1 MARKYDPEQIETKWQ
16 KVWEEQ
22 QTFVIPN
29 PPRLATGEPGPG
41 AVLDGKGADATYVL
55 EMFPYPSG
63 SAHMGHVKNYTMGD
77 VIARFRRHQGRRVL
91 HPMGYDAFGLNSE
104 NVAIKTGEP
113 PAEFTEESIATI
125 NRQLR
130 RLGVSIDWTREVV
143 TSRPEYYKWTQW
155 LFLQFYKK
163 GLAYKKEAP
172 VNWCPSCQTV
182 LANEQVIDGACE
194 RCDSLVEAKKLSQW
208 FFRITE
214 YAERLLQD
222 FDKLGSWPE
231 RVVTMQRN
239 WIGRSTGA
247 EVVFGV
253 APREGG
259 GGAAAP
265 GGAAAAREA
274 SAAPEA
280 ELPAPVSTAEP
291 GPATTSARVPV
302 PAALPGAP
310 VNVTVFTTRPDTLF
324 GATFFILAPEH
335 PLVDDLVAGTPQE
348 AEVRRYVAKA
358 MNTSAIERSSIEKE
372 KTGVFTGRYVVNP
385 VTGESIPIY
394 VADYVLMD
402 YGTGAIM
409 AVPGHDE
416 RDFAFAKKYG
426 LEVIEVIESPAEYKD
441 ADGNLTAAYS
451 GDGAL
456 VNSGQFDGLPKA
468 DAIVK
473 VTEWLRERGEGDFA
487 VNYKLRDWLLSRQRY
502 WGAPIPI
509 VYCDKCGEVP
519 VPDDQ
524 LPVLLPDITDYAP
537 KGRSPLAAAEQW
549 MNTTCPACGGS
560 AHRES
565 DTMDTFVDSSWYYLR
580 YASAQRDD
588 VAFDRADVDYW
599 LPVDQYIGGV
609 EHAILHLMYSRFFT
623 KVLYDLGLVGFKEP
637 FNNLFTQG
645 MIYYK
650 GAKMSKSKGNVVS
663 PDEMVAKYGADSVRS
678 YVLFMGPAESDAE
691 WNDQGIEGVYRF
703 LGRVWRQVTEALE
716 EGILQEGAGAPGGA
730 GTAAPG
736 LIGTPLDAAG
746 ADASRSAGRAD
757 AGRAA
762 TMAGEA
768 TAFDDSTLTSAERAL
783 LVKTNQV
790 VAKVTQDIGERFRF
804 NTALA
809 AIMELSNDIGA
820 ARAAGPAGAGSPG
833 AAGAAGSPGLAAM
846 PTGKAVF
853 AYALQMMVRLIEPFA
868 PHMGAELWQMMGG
881 SDIWDAPWPKAD
893 ERFLTAETVELAVQV
908 IGKVRDRVTVAADAI
923 DADVLAAAK
932 ELPGVAKHLE
942 GMTLVKEVVVPGRL
956 VSLVV
961 R

>member
-16 KVWEEQ
+16 KVWEERR
-22 QTFVIPN
+22 TFVVPN
-29 PPRLATGEPGPG
+29 PAPGTAPG
-41 AVLDGKGADATYVL
+41 GKGADATYVL

-63 SAHMGHVKNYTMGD
+63 SAHMGHVKNYAMGD
-77 VIARFRRHQGRRVL
+77 VIARFRRHQGQRVL

-104 NVAIKTGEP
+104 NMAIKTGEP
-113 PAEFTEESIATI
+113 PAKFTEEAIATI

-130 RLGVSIDWTREVV
+130 RLGVAIDWTREVV
-143 TSRPEYYKWTQW
+143 TSRSEYYRWTQW

-194 RCDSLVEAKKLSQW
+194 RCDSPVEARNLTQW
-208 FFRITE
+208 FFRITD

-222 FDKLGSWPE
+222 FDKLESWPE
-231 RVVTMQRN
+231 RVITMQRN

-247 EVVFGV
+247 EVVFTV
-253 APREGG
+253 APL
-259 GGAAAP
+259 
-265 GGAAAAREA
+265 EA
-274 SAAPEA
+274 DGSLEAGEAPEA
-280 ELPAPVSTAEP
+280 SEPSAGGAEDAIPV
-291 GPATTSARVPV
+291 
-302 PAALPGAP
+302 ALPGAP
-310 VNVTVFTTRPDTLF
+310 ANITVFTTRPDTLF

-335 PLVDDLVAGTPQE
+335 PLVEHLVAGTAQE
-348 AEVRRYVAKA
+348 REVKRYVTKA
-358 MNTSAIERSSIEKE
+358 MNTSAIERSSVEKE
-372 KTGVFTGRYVVNP
+372 KTGVFTGRHAINP
-385 VTGESIPIY
+385 VTGGRIPIY

-416 RDFAFAKKYG
+416 RDFTFAKKYG
-426 LEVIEVIESPAEYKD
+426 LPILEVIETPAEFKD
-441 ADGNLTAAYS
+441 ADGNLTEAYS

-468 DAIVK
+468 EAIVK

-487 VNYKLRDWLLSRQRY
+487 VNYRLRDWLLSRQRY

-509 VYCDKCGEVP
+509 VYCEECGELP

-537 KGRSPLAAAEQW
+537 KGRSPLASAEQW
-549 MNTTCPACGGS
+549 MNTTCPVCGGP
-560 AHRES
+560 ARRES

-588 VAFDRADVDYW
+588 AAFDRADVDYW

-623 KVLYDLGLVGFKEP
+623 KVLYDLGLVGFEEP
-637 FNNLFTQG
+637 FKRLFTQG

-691 WNDQGIEGVYRF
+691 WNDQGIEGIYRF
-703 LGRVWRQVTEALE
+703 LGRVWRQVSDAAD
-716 EGILQEGAGAPGGA
+716 EGGVGEVLLAGAGAFDE
-730 GTAAPG
+730 GT
-736 LIGTPLDAAG
+736 L
-746 ADASRSAGRAD
+746 SA
-757 AGRAA
+757 
-762 TMAGEA
+762 
-768 TAFDDSTLTSAERAL
+768 AERAL

-790 VAKVTQDIGERFRF
+790 IQKVTLDVGERFRF
-804 NTALA
+804 NTALS
-809 AIMELSNDIGA
+809 AIMELSNDISA
-820 ARAAGPAGAGSPG
+820 ARAGGGRGATI
-833 AAGAAGSPGLAAM
+833 GLAA
-846 PTGKAVF
+846 TASGKVVLG
-853 AYALQMMVRLIEPFA
+853 YALEMMVRLLEPFA
-868 PHMGAELWQMMGG
+868 PHMCAELWQMMGRKE
-881 SDIWDAPWPKAD
+881 IWDAPWPAAD
-893 ERFLTAETVELAVQV
+893 ERFLVAETVELAVQV
-908 IGKVRDRVTVAADAI
+908 NGKVRDRVTVAKDAP
-923 DADVLAAAK
+923 DSDVLAAAK
-932 ELPGVAKHLE
+932 ALPGVAKYLE

>member
-1 MARKYDPEQIETKWQ
+1 MARKYDPERIETKWQ
-16 KVWEEQ
+16 KVWAEQ
-22 QTFVIPN
+22 KTFEVDN
-29 PPRLATGEPGPG
+29 PEPGSRPG
-41 AVLDGKGADATYVL
+41 GKGGDAIYVL

-104 NVAIKTGEP
+104 NMAIKTGEP
-113 PAEFTEESIATI
+113 PAKFTEEAIATI

-182 LANEQVIDGACE
+182 LANEQVVEGACE
-194 RCDSLVEAKKLSQW
+194 RCDTGVEAKKLTQW
-208 FFRITE
+208 FFRITD

-222 FDKLGSWPE
+222 FDKLESWPE
-231 RVVTMQRN
+231 RVITMQRN
-239 WIGRSTGA
+239 WIGKSTGA
-247 EVVFGV
+247 DVIF
-253 APREGG
+253 
-259 GGAAAP
+259 
-265 GGAAAAREA
+265 
-274 SAAPEA
+274 
-280 ELPAPVSTAEP
+280 TI
-291 GPATTSARVPV
+291 
-302 PAALPGAP
+302 AP
-310 VNVTVFTTRPDTLF
+310 VNSVTPENTARGAGAGDEPGATSVTVFTTRPDTLF

-335 PLVDDLVAGTPQE
+335 PLVDTLVAGMPQE
-348 AEVRRYVAKA
+348 AEVRHYVAKA
-358 MNTSAIERSSIEKE
+358 IGISHIERSSIEKE
-372 KTGVFTGRYVVNP
+372 KTGVFTGRYALNP
-385 VTGESIPIY
+385 VTGANIPIY
-394 VADYVLMD
+394 VADYVLME

-426 LEVIEVIESPAEYKD
+426 LDVVEVIRSPDEFKD
-441 ADGNLTAAYS
+441 SEGRLVQAYA
-451 GDGAL
+451 GDGLL

-468 DAIVK
+468 EGIVK
-473 VTEWLRERGEGDFA
+473 VTEWLKEQGKAEFA

-509 VYCDKCGEVP
+509 IYCENCGEVP

-524 LPVLLPDITDYAP
+524 LPVLLPAITDYAP

-549 MNTTCPACGGS
+549 VNTTCPLCGG
-560 AHRES
+560 AARRET

-580 YASAQRDD
+580 YASPWRAD
-588 VAFDRADVDYW
+588 VAFDRTAVDYW

-623 KVLYDLGLVGFKEP
+623 KVLHDLGLVSFAEP
-637 FNNLFTQG
+637 FKNLFTQG

-663 PDEMVAKYGADSVRS
+663 PDEMVARYGADSVRS
-678 YVLFMGPAESDAE
+678 YVLFMGPAESDVE

-703 LGRVWRQVTEALE
+703 LARVWRQVTDALD
-716 EGILQEGAGAPGGA
+716 EGALVGGA
-730 GTAAPG
+730 V
-736 LIGTPLDAAG
+736 DAV
-746 ADASRSAGRAD
+746 ADE
-757 AGRAA
+757 
-762 TMAGEA
+762 T
-768 TAFDDSTLTSAERAL
+768 TLSPAERAL

-790 VAKVTQDIGERFRF
+790 IQKTTVDIGQRFHF

-809 AIMELSNDIGA
+809 AIMELNNDIA
-820 ARAAGPAGAGSPG
+820 SSRAAG
-833 AAGAAGSPGLAAM
+833 LAAAAS
-846 PTGKAVF
+846 GRAVLAHAF
-853 AYALQMMVRLIEPFA
+853 RTMVRLLEPFA
-868 PHMGAELWQMMGG
+868 PHMGAELGEMLGIEA
-881 SDIWDAPWPKAD
+881 IWDTPWPEAD
-893 ERFLTAETVELAVQV
+893 PRFLTADSVELAVQ
-908 IGKVRDRVTVAADAI
+908 INGKVRDRVEVARDAAAD
-923 DADVLAAAK
+923 DVLTAAK
-932 ELPGVAKHLE
+932 ALPGVTKYLE
-942 GMTLVKEVVVPGRL
+942 GKQIVKEVVVPGRL
-956 VSLVV
+956 VNIVV

>member
-1 MARKYDPEQIETKWQ
+1 MAAKYEPEHIETKWQ
-16 KVWEEQ
+16 KVWADDE
-22 QTFVIPN
+22 TFVIPN
-29 PPRLATGEPGPG
+29 PAPGSHPG
-41 AVLDGKGADATYVL
+41 GKGADATYVL

-77 VIARFRRHQGRRVL
+77 IIARFRRHQGQRVL

-104 NVAIKTGEP
+104 NMAIKTGEP
-113 PAEFTEESIATI
+113 PAKFTEEAIATI

-182 LANEQVIDGACE
+182 LANEQVVEGACE
-194 RCDSLVEAKKLSQW
+194 RCDTVVEAKKLSQW
-208 FFRITE
+208 FFRITD
-214 YAERLLQD
+214 YAERLLED
-222 FDKLGSWPE
+222 FDKLESWPE
-231 RVVTMQRN
+231 RVITMQRN
-239 WIGRSTGA
+239 WIGKSTGA
-247 EVVFGV
+247 NVVFTIAPPDCVTPSDTGV
-253 APREGG
+253 AAC
-259 GGAAAP
+259 GAA
-265 GGAAAAREA
+265 GE
-274 SAAPEA
+274 
-280 ELPAPVSTAEP
+280 
-291 GPATTSARVPV
+291 
-302 PAALPGAP
+302 PAALD
-310 VNVTVFTTRPDTLF
+310 VTVFTTRPDTLF

-335 PLVDDLVAGTPQE
+335 PLVEDLVAGTPQE
-348 AEVRRYVAKA
+348 AEVKRYVAKA

-372 KTGVFTGRYVVNP
+372 KIGVFTGRYAINP
-385 VTGESIPIY
+385 LTGEQIPIY

-426 LEVIEVIESPAEYKD
+426 LPVIEVIASPAEYKNP
-441 ADGNLTAAYS
+441 DGSLKEAYT
-451 GDGAL
+451 GDGLL
-456 VNSGQFDGLPKA
+456 VNSRQFDGLPKA
-468 DAIVK
+468 EAIVK
-473 VTEWLRERGEGDFA
+473 VTEWLRAQGRADFA

-509 VYCDKCGEVP
+509 VYCEKCGELP

-537 KGRSPLAAAEQW
+537 KGKSPLANAEQW
-549 MNTTCPACGGS
+549 MNTTCPRCGGP
-560 AHRES
+560 ARRES

-580 YASAQRDD
+580 YASARRTD
-588 VAFDRADVDYW
+588 VAFDRDAVDYW

-609 EHAILHLMYSRFFT
+609 EHAILHLKYSRFFT
-623 KVLYDLGLVGFKEP
+623 KVLYDLGLVGFEEP
-637 FNNLFTQG
+637 FNKLFTQG

-663 PDEMVAKYGADSVRS
+663 PDEMVGKYGADSVRA
-678 YVLFMGPAESDAE
+678 YVLFIGPAESDAE

-703 LGRVWRQVTEALE
+703 LGRVWRTVTDALK
-716 EGILQEGAGAPGGA
+716 EGSLSGGA
-730 GTAAPG
+730 KRSATETAAG
-736 LIGTPLDAAG
+736 FDEAAL
-746 ADASRSAGRAD
+746 
-757 AGRAA
+757 
-762 TMAGEA
+762 
-768 TAFDDSTLTSAERAL
+768 TAAERSL
-783 LVKTNQV
+783 LVKANQV

-820 ARAAGPAGAGSPG
+820 ARAS
-833 AAGAAGSPGLAAM
+833 GLAA
-846 PTGKAVF
+846 TRSGKAVLT
-853 AYALQMMVRLIEPFA
+853 YAVEMMVRLLEPFA

-881 SDIWDAPWPKAD
+881 SEVWDAPWPVAD
-893 ERFLTAETVELAVQV
+893 ERFLQAETIELAVQV
-908 IGKVRDRVTVAADAI
+908 NGKVRDRVTVAKDAP
-923 DADVLAAAK
+923 DAEVLAAAK
-932 ELPGVAKHLE
+932 LLPGVAKYLE
-942 GMTLVKEVVVPGRL
+942 GMTLVKEVVVSGRL

-961 R
+961 K

>member
-1 MARKYDPEQIETKWQ
+1 MARTYDHERIETKWQ
-16 KVWEEQ
+16 KVWLEQ
-22 QTFVIPN
+22 GTFVVDN
-29 PPRLATGEPGPG
+29 PAPGAATG
-41 AVLDGKGADATYVL
+41 GKGPDATYVL

-77 VIARFRRHQGRRVL
+77 VIARFRRHQGQRVL

-113 PAEFTEESIATI
+113 PAKFTEESIATI

-143 TSRPEYYKWTQW
+143 TSRPAYYKWTQW

-182 LANEQVIDGACE
+182 LANEQVIDGTCE

-208 FFRITE
+208 FFRITD

-222 FDKLGSWPE
+222 FDKLESWPE
-231 RVVTMQRN
+231 RVITMQRN

-247 EVVFGV
+247 DVVFAI
-253 APREGG
+253 APPESLPEGRG
-259 GGAAAP
+259 ENADLTGRANSASDAGP
-265 GGAAAAREA
+265 GSPADA
-274 SAAPEA
+274 SA
-280 ELPAPVSTAEP
+280 
-291 GPATTSARVPV
+291 
-302 PAALPGAP
+302 
-310 VNVTVFTTRPDTLF
+310 NVTVFTTRPDTLF

-335 PLVDDLVAGTPQE
+335 PLVEDLVRDLPQE
-348 AEVRRYVAKA
+348 EEVRRYVAKA
-358 MNTSAIERSSIEKE
+358 MGTSAIERASIEKE
-372 KTGVFTGRYVVNP
+372 KTGVFTGRYAINP
-385 VTGESIPIY
+385 VTDGRIPIY
-394 VADYVLMD
+394 VADYVLME

-426 LEVIEVIESPAEYKD
+426 LDIIEVIETPAEFKD
-441 ADGNLTAAYS
+441 AGGRLTAAYA
-451 GDGAL
+451 GDGLL
-456 VNSGQFDGLPKA
+456 VNSGPFNGLPK
-468 DAIVK
+468 DEAIVK
-473 VTEWLRERGEGDFA
+473 VTEWLKEQGKADFA

-509 VYCDKCGEVP
+509 VYCETCGEVA

-524 LPVLLPDITDYAP
+524 LPVLLPEITDYAP
-537 KGRSPLAAAEQW
+537 KGKSPLAAAEHW
-549 MNTTCPACGGS
+549 VNTTCPACGGS
-560 AHRES
+560 ARRET

-580 YASAQRDD
+580 YTSAGRDD
-588 VAFDRADVDYW
+588 VAFDREAVDYW

-623 KVLYDLGLVGFKEP
+623 KVLYDLGLVGFEEP
-637 FNNLFTQG
+637 FKRLFTQG
-645 MIYYK
+645 MIYYR

-691 WNDQGIEGVYRF
+691 WNDQGIEGIYRF
-703 LGRVWRQVTEALE
+703 LGRVWRQVTEAIE
-716 EGILQEGAGAPGGA
+716 ERILDGAGASAATGVPGGVGA
-730 GTAAPG
+730 ETGSTAPETGEAP
-736 LIGTPLDAAG
+736 TG
-746 ADASRSAGRAD
+746 ADSPRAGGTGVESARFEE
-757 AGRAA
+757 AA
-762 TMAGEA
+762 
-768 TAFDDSTLTSAERAL
+768 LTTAERAL

-790 VAKVTQDIGERFRF
+790 VAKVTQDVGERFRF

-820 ARAAGPAGAGSPG
+820 ARATGRAATGASGAGEGVEGPASTDAPEAIARSF
-833 AAGAAGSPGLAAM
+833 GLAAT
-846 PTGKAVF
+846 PQGKAVL
-853 AYALQMMVRLIEPFA
+853 AHSMATMVRLLEPFA

-881 SDIWDAPWPKAD
+881 SDIWDAPWPEAD
-893 ERFLTAETVELAVQV
+893 ERFLTAETIELAVQV
-908 IGKVRDRVTVAADAI
+908 NGKVRDRVTVAADAAA
-923 DADVLAAAK
+923 ADVLAAAK
-932 ELPGVAKHLE
+932 LLPGVAKYLE
-942 GMTLVKEVVVPGRL
+942 EKTLVKEVVVPGRL

-961 R
+961 K

>member
-1 MARKYDPEQIETKWQ
+1 MAPNMAPKYDHELIETKWQ
-16 KVWEEQ
+16 KVWDERE
-22 QTFVIPN
+22 TFAIAN
-29 PPRLATGEPGPG
+29 PAAGSHAG
-41 AVLDGKGADATYVL
+41 GKGADATYVL

-77 VIARFRRHQGRRVL
+77 VIARFRRHQGQRVL

-104 NVAIKTGEP
+104 NMAIKTGEP
-113 PAEFTEESIATI
+113 PAKFTEEAIATI

-172 VNWCPSCQTV
+172 VNWCPSCATV

-194 RCDSLVEAKKLSQW
+194 RCDSTVEAKKLSQW
-208 FFRITE
+208 FFRITD

-222 FDKLGSWPE
+222 FDKLEEWPE
-231 RVVTMQRN
+231 RVITMQRN
-239 WIGRSTGA
+239 WIGKSTGA
-247 EVVFGV
+247 DVVFEI
-253 APREGG
+253 APAE
-259 GGAAAP
+259 GAAQ
-265 GGAAAAREA
+265 
-274 SAAPEA
+274 
-280 ELPAPVSTAEP
+280 T
-291 GPATTSARVPV
+291 
-302 PAALPGAP
+302 GAP
-310 VNVTVFTTRPDTLF
+310 VKVTVFTTRPDTLF

-335 PLVDDLVAGTPQE
+335 SLVDDLVRGTAQE
-348 AEVRRYVAKA
+348 DEVKRYVAKA

-372 KTGVFTGRYVVNP
+372 KTGVFTGRYAVNP
-385 VTGESIPIY
+385 VTGAGIPIF

-416 RDFAFAKKYG
+416 RDFAFAKKYD
-426 LEVIEVIESPAEYKD
+426 LPVIEVIASPAEFKN
-441 ADGNLTAAYS
+441 ADGSLKEAYT
-451 GDGAL
+451 GDGLL

-468 DAIVK
+468 QGIVK
-473 VTEWLRERGEGDFA
+473 VTEWLRDQGRADFA

-509 VYCDKCGEVP
+509 VYCETCGELP

-537 KGRSPLAAAEQW
+537 KGKSPLAAAEHW
-549 MNTTCPACGGS
+549 MSTTCPNCGGP
-560 AHRES
+560 ARRES

-580 YASAQRDD
+580 YTSARRSD
-588 VAFDRADVDYW
+588 VAFDREAVDYW

-623 KVLYDLGLVGFKEP
+623 KVLYDLGLVGFEEP
-637 FNNLFTQG
+637 FKNLFTQG

-663 PDEMVAKYGADSVRS
+663 PDEMVGKYGADSVRS

-703 LGRVWRQVTEALE
+703 LGRVWRTVTDSLDEGLFGDSAQLPGAKAAAGPDATRFDEAAL
-716 EGILQEGAGAPGGA
+716 
-730 GTAAPG
+730 TAAQ
-736 LIGTPLDAAG
+736 
-746 ADASRSAGRAD
+746 
-757 AGRAA
+757 
-762 TMAGEA
+762 
-768 TAFDDSTLTSAERAL
+768 RAL

-790 VAKVTQDIGERFRF
+790 VQKATVDLGQRFRF
-804 NTALA
+804 NTAIA
-809 AIMELSNDIGA
+809 ALMELSNDVGA
-820 ARAAGPAGAGSPG
+820 ARAAGMGATPS
-833 AAGAAGSPGLAAM
+833 
-846 PTGKAVF
+846 GKAVL
-853 AYALQMMVRLIEPFA
+853 AYAMEMMVRLIEPCA
-868 PHMGAELWQMMGG
+868 PHMCAELWEMMGG
-881 SDIWDAPWPKAD
+881 TDIWDAPWPVAD
-893 ERFLTAETVELAVQV
+893 ERFLTADTIELAVQV
-908 IGKVRDRVTVAADAI
+908 NGKVRDRVTVAKDAAQ
-923 DADVLAAAK
+923 ADVLAAAK
-932 ELPGVAKHLE
+932 ALPAIAKYLE
-942 GMTLVKEVVVPGRL
+942 GATLVKEVVVPGRL

-961 R
+961 K